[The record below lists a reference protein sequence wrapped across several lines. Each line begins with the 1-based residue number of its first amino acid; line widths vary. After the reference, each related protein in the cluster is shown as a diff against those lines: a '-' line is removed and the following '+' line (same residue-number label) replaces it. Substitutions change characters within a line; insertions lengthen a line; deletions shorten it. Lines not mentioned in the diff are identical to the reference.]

1 MKPKSIEEHKR
12 KLKKE
17 AVLGVAAAGFLQLLS
32 AGCLFALCLI
42 PDLPQWLWY
51 IFMGSAVFCTVMII
65 PGVLLLKGR
74 FRGIE
79 GGELEEASQ
88 Y

>member
-17 AVLGVAAAGFLQLLS
+17 AVLGVAAAGFFQLLS
-32 AGCLFALCLI
+32 AGCLFALCLV

-51 IFMGSAVFCTVMII
+51 IFMGLAVFCAVMII

-74 FRGIE
+74 FREIE
-79 GGELEEASQ
+79 GGELDAAAE

>member
-1 MKPKSIEEHKR
+1 MKPKNIEEHKR

-17 AVLGVAAAGFLQLLS
+17 AVLGVAAAAFFQLLS
-32 AGCLFALCLI
+32 AGCLFALCLV

-51 IFMGSAVFCTVMII
+51 IFMGLAVFTTVMII

-74 FRGIE
+74 FREIE
-79 GGELEEASQ
+79 GGELDEASQ